1 MSGLNNSYQ
10 GIPEPL
16 GLEDYGREDAELL
29 WEEETLGGIRCG
41 KPISR
46 GSHGQQETINVEG

>member
-16 GLEDYGREDAELL
+16 GLEEYGREDAELL

-46 GSHGQQETINVEG
+46 ATRDYKH